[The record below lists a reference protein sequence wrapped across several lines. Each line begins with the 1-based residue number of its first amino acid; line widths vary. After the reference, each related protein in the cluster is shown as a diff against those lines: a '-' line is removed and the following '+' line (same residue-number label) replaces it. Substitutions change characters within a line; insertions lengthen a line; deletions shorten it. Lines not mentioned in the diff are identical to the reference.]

1 MKMLQIII
9 TNHPLFWS
17 DNKGDGRYG
26 DTETKLTTL
35 FRKEPNMTGPTDMTK
50 SSNNDNLFCL
60 IITVG
65 ILAWFRIFLASK
77 MCLGLSKFKPM
88 LIIISSL
95 SPILAAC
102 IDEIAKFLHFFLTY
116 QHNTIQEVKKDSIH
130 RMHVFQIINQVEDHQ
145 YPLKKQ
151 DLKKASLT

>member
-35 FRKEPNMTGPTDMTK
+35 FRKELNMTGPRDMTK
-50 SSNNDNLFCL
+50 SSNSDNNLFCL

-65 ILAWFRIFLASK
+65 ILAWFRIFLVSK
-77 MCLGLSKFKPM
+77 MCVL
-88 LIIISSL
+88 
-95 SPILAAC
+95 
-102 IDEIAKFLHFFLTY
+102 D
-116 QHNTIQEVKKDSIH
+116 
-130 RMHVFQIINQVEDHQ
+130 
-145 YPLKKQ
+145 
-151 DLKKASLT
+151 